1 MNTLTK
7 TLAAASTAALLA
19 LAPAATLP
27 AQAGD
32 LSQVVKD
39 DERVAPEGERTVI
52 DQGHVD
58 LGFVMTEDGP
68 QLLARDDSQVQP
80 VWRRLDDVVFQVG
93 DSALQALPEND
104 EFEFVGAGAGDSVWV
119 VPQVEAPGVPW
130 LGWNTQS
137 PTLQDQVDRGVT
149 MEVTGHS
156 GDGEAALFLQN
167 GGLEPPT
174 ILWSTTGAGE
184 GDFWVDLNT
193 HTHANWTFSQPG
205 THLVELTVSAELVGG
220 ETVTASQAVRFAVG
234 DSASTDDAFGASL
247 PADAGADSAES
258 ASGARPALYIGIGVA
273 GLALLALVLFLTF
286 RRSGRD

>member
-58 LGFVMTEDGP
+58 LGFVLTEDGP

-119 VPQVEAPGVPW
+119 VPQVEALGVPW

>member
-104 EFEFVGAGAGDSVWV
+104 EFEFVGAGADDSVWV